1 MLTMAGLHGQREVQS
16 LSTQQLNKFAG
27 RRDVL
32 RGVSLAAAGLAAPF
46 AMPRLAGAGAPLAQQ
61 QVPGL
66 YRLRIGQL
74 EVTALLDGHTA
85 FQDQALPGL
94 FPNYDAAVAGR
105 LRQQAFMPAG
115 AVPLAVNAYLVN
127 TGGRLIL
134 IDAGAA
140 GALGP
145 TLGQIPRNLAAA
157 GLTPAQVDTIVITH
171 FHRDHAAGLL
181 DAEGHALF
189 PNAEL
194 AEAEVAY
201 WDDDAAMS
209 QARPA
214 VRSFFEP
221 ARRSLAPY
229 RDRLRR
235 ITPGQEVS
243 AGVVTL
249 PLPGHTP
256 GHMGVRVHSGPEQL
270 IVWGDVVHTQALQM
284 PRPDWSIAFDSDPG
298 LAAETRRRAFDMAA
312 TDRLLVAGMH
322 LDFPGIGYVVR
333 RQEGYGLEPLPWR
346 SAL

>member
-1 MLTMAGLHGQREVQS
+1 MTPWSV
-16 LSTQQLNKFAG
+16 G
-27 RRDVL
+27 RR
-32 RGVSLAAAGLAAPF
+32 SLLKSAALGSTLLA
-46 AMPRLAGAGAPLAQQ
+46 PRYAQAKGPLAQQ

-66 YRLRIGQL
+66 YRLRIGAI

-85 FQDQALPGL
+85 FQDQALPDL
-94 FPNYDAAVAGR
+94 FPQYDAATAAR
-105 LRQQAFMPAG
+105 LRQQSFVPAG
-115 AVPLAVNAYLVN
+115 AIPLAVNAYLIN
-127 TGGRLIL
+127 TGERLIL

-140 GALGP
+140 NALGP

-157 GLTPAQVDTIVITH
+157 GLTPAQVDIIVVTH

-181 DAEGHALF
+181 DADGQALF

-194 AEAEVAY
+194 VAADQEIAY
-201 WDDDAAMS
+201 WDDDAVMS

-229 RDRLRR
+229 RGRLRR
-235 ITPGQEVS
+235 ITPGQEVV

-256 GHMGVRVHSGPEQL
+256 GHMGVRVYSGAEQL
-270 IVWGDVVHTQALQM
+270 VVWGDVVHTQALQM

-298 LAAETRRRAFDMAA
+298 QAAETRTRMFDMAA

-322 LDFPGIGYVVR
+322 LDFPGIGHVVR
-333 RQEGYGLEPLPWR
+333 RPEGYGFEPLPWR